1 MDQHWLQRCLDRK
14 AEMTAVGRTFAIL
27 EGSAGCSARD
37 GRVWIR
43 FAREYLV
50 RQERIEVAK
59 VENYILWMDTN
70 GFTLADL
77 DRAFIAAADR
87 NS

>member
-14 AEMTAVGRTFAIL
+14 AEMTALGRTFAIL
-27 EGSAGCSARD
+27 EGNAGCSARD